1 MKKKEYKTPR
11 SKVIFLNFRNSF
23 LAGSGSV
30 DGSKEGKD
38 EEADAKRT
46 FGRFA
51 SWDEDDEY

>member
-11 SKVIFLNFRNSF
+11 SKVIFLNFRNTF
-23 LAGSGSV
+23 LETSGV
-30 DGSKEGKD
+30 GEGRD
-38 EEADAKRT
+38 EEADAKRA

>member
-23 LAGSGSV
+23 LAGSNYTENGI
-30 DGSKEGKD
+30 D
-38 EEADAKRT
+38 EDAGAKRA

-51 SWDEDDEY
+51 SWEDDDEY